1 MIEVSDATRLMAGV
15 LFITIP
21 TIEFGGWFLLRIATG
36 KQQVTEKQQT
46 FFRAGHAHAGV
57 FVILALLSQL
67 FVDAADV
74 SGVVELV
81 AREGVAAAAL
91 LVPGGFFLS
100 VARPGATV
108 PSRLVLLI
116 PIGMAVL
123 AAGVITTGIALIAS
137 A

>member
-1 MIEVSDATRLMAGV
+1 MVEVSDATRLMAGV

-74 SGVVELV
+74 SGVAELV

-100 VARPGATV
+100 
-108 PSRLVLLI
+108 
-116 PIGMAVL
+116 L
-123 AAGVITTGIALIAS
+123 A
-137 A
+137 